1 MRSAEDIAYSVLRF
15 FAKGGTLVNYYMVCT
30 SIKTLFPAMEYTENL
45 QKVSADYL
53 WNYTLNC
60 EQYYG
65 GTNFGRTG
73 ASYVL
78 TGYYDEAPIDE
89 YGASLQLIILFLY

>member
-1 MRSAEDIAYSVLRF
+1 ML
-15 FAKGGTLVNYYMVCT
+15 TC
-30 SIKTLFPAMEYTENL
+30 
-45 QKVSADYL
+45 
-53 WNYTLNC
+53 C

-89 YGASLQLIILFLY
+89 YG